1 MWSWMG
7 CSMVAYWGVATPQH
21 AHWYNFSSYHPGV
34 ALFAFADGSV
44 RSIQTGLVD
53 ENSAFAIPA
62 WWHLQQLA
70 GQADGLTDD
79 TSDLLP

>member
-1 MWSWMG
+1 VVG
-7 CSMVAYWGVATPQH
+7 PQN
-21 AHWYNFSSYHPGV
+21 AHWYNFSSNHPGL

-44 RSIQTGLVD
+44 RPISTNLATD
-53 ENSAFAIPA
+53 SNAFADPA

-70 GQADGLTDD
+70 GKGDGLTDD